1 MQCPYYSPGG
11 TITALLTEQTSF
23 YMHSASKQKG
33 CVSLR
38 EFPFW
43 GQSRGVGLGR
53 GVEGMVAK
61 DSRIFFL
68 YCTSTIP
75 QLLKIFLLYFYISFL
90 IVAENLG

>member
-1 MQCPYYSPGG
+1 MVPSPGG

-38 EFPFW
+38 EFTFW

-53 GVEGMVAK
+53 GVEGMVAGIK
-61 DSRIFFL
+61 DSRIFFFVL
-68 YCTSTIP
+68 YINYPSTFKNIP
-75 QLLKIFLLYFYISFL
+75 FVLLYIISYCS
-90 IVAENLG
+90 